1 MTYVNSL
8 LSGTLYSQI
17 LLYIQ
22 GSVCQLDDYSKILKI
37 LERAYGDPNHV
48 QNTYSKLFRFKQTNK
63 EFTAFFAE
71 FQRLGLEAEM
81 NHESLAT
88 LLEQAVSNE
97 LRGMLLHNLPTSCS
111 YLELAAHL

>member
-1 MTYVNSL
+1 MTYVNSC

-37 LERAYGDPNHV
+37 LERAYRDPNHI
-48 QNTYSKLFRFKQTNK
+48 QNTRSKLFCFKQMNK
-63 EFTAFFAE
+63 EFATFFTE
-71 FQRLGLEAEM
+71 FQHLGLEAKM

-97 LRGMLLHNLPTSCS
+97 L
-111 YLELAAHL
+111 